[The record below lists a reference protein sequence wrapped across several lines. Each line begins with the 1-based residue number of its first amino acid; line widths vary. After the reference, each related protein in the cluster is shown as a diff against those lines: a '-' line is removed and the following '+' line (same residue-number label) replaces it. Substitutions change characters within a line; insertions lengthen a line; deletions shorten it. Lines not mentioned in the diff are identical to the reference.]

1 MAVLLEVRRTDKIAF
16 MLPDILSPSRLPEF
30 MGYGR
35 WNGGSSSP
43 HPVDLY
49 FRSEFIVC
57 VFVCFFCL
65 LKDDFDVQ
73 RRGYPC
79 RLSGSIR
86 RLDHRTGIPLQLKPL
101 RQCH

>member
-1 MAVLLEVRRTDKIAF
+1 

-43 HPVDLY
+43 HP
-49 FRSEFIVC
+49 
-57 VFVCFFCL
+57 
-65 LKDDFDVQ
+65 